1 MKIIM
6 LGAPGAGKGT
16 QARKLVD
23 TLGIP
28 QLSTGDML
36 REARAQ
42 GTELGIAAAAA
53 MAEGELVPDDVV
65 VGIVSERLQG
75 EDLARG
81 YILDGF
87 PRTLPQARA
96 LAQLGVDID
105 LVLNLI
111 VDEQEIVERLTGR
124 LTCPACS
131 AMFHRSFMPPE
142 AEGVCD
148 SCGGELIRRA
158 DDIEETVRNRLHVYH
173 EQTSPLVDY
182 YAGQARVKEV
192 DGTGK
197 GPQAVFA
204 MIGKL
209 LDRKENNG

>member
-16 QARKLVD
+16 QARKLVE
-23 TLGIP
+23 TLQIP

-36 REARAQ
+36 REARSQ
-42 GTELGIAAAAA
+42 GTELGIAAGAS
-53 MAEGELVPDDVV
+53 MEKGELVPDEVV

-75 EDLARG
+75 DDLAKG

-96 LAQLGVDID
+96 LADLGVKID
-105 LVLNLI
+105 VVLNLI

-131 AMFHRSFMPPE
+131 AMFHRTFMPPA

-148 SCGGELIRRA
+148 NCSGKLIRRA
-158 DDIEETVRNRLHVYH
+158 DDNEETVRNRLHVYH
-173 EQTSPLVDY
+173 EQTSPLVDF
-182 YAGQARVKEV
+182 YAGQGLVKEV
-192 DGTGK
+192 GATGK
-197 GPQAVFA
+197 DPATVFA
-204 MIGKL
+204 AVGEL
-209 LDRKENNG
+209 LDLA

>member
-1 MKIIM
+1 M
-6 LGAPGAGKGT
+6 
-16 QARKLVD
+16 
-23 TLGIP
+23 
-28 QLSTGDML
+28 

-131 AMFHRSFMPPE
+131 AMFHSSFMPPE
-142 AEGVCD
+142 VEGVCD

-158 DDIEETVRNRLHVYH
+158 DDNEETVRNRLNVYH
-173 EQTSPLVDY
+173 EQTSPLVDF
-182 YAGQARVKEV
+182 YAGQGLVKEV
-192 DGTGK
+192 DGTGE
-197 GPQAVFA
+197 GPETVFA

-209 LDRKENNG
+209 LD